1 MSSVRIGVISD
12 THGVLRSQAKE
23 ILRGCQRIVHAG
35 DIDHPLILTELEAIA
50 PTTAVRGNM
59 DWGPWTSDLKVQER
73 IQVDR
78 WTMLIVHNINNLPD
92 LQGTDIV
99 IFGHSHKFLQ
109 ENREGVLL
117 LNPGSAGPRRFNIPI
132 SMAVLSLG
140 ETVTVERILLK
151 SQP

>member
-1 MSSVRIGVISD
+1 MSAVRIGVISD
-12 THGVLRSQAKE
+12 THGVLRSQARE
-23 ILRGCQRIVHAG
+23 ILRGGQQIVHAG
-35 DIDHPLILTELEAIA
+35 DIDHPLILRELEAIA

-59 DWGPWTSDLKVQER
+59 SVLKVHER

-78 WTMLIVHNINNLPD
+78 WAILLVHNINDLPD
-92 LQGTDIV
+92 LEGTDIV

-109 ENREGVLL
+109 ENRGGVLF

-140 ETVTVERILLK
+140 ETITVEPMLLK